1 MHIKLTTRLL
11 AATALATSVLTAAAP
26 VTAAGAVTGFQA
38 GTGQNILFH
47 SDRGGD
53 NELYYVKPGGSVQ
66 QLTDNNAQD
75 EDPAWKPDGSAF
87 VFRRYTAGVAA
98 QLYRMTM
105 PNKMVTQLT
114 NNPNLVYDQPM
125 YSPDG
130 TKIVFKSQDAS
141 RATCIG
147 VLTVATGA
155 QTNLVCA
162 DVNQRQSVE
171 LPVWS
176 PDGTQIMYTL
186 FGGSI
191 DRYTYKLATGT
202 STLLI
207 PGAFAGVWSPDMT
220 KIAFSKLP
228 VLANDHEQTFLC
240 NADGTNPVQITNAG
254 PDGTRSTRPD
264 AWYPDGSKLLVM
276 TFAAPDFSPELQSLN
291 LSDFSRQP
299 IGQHVSATD
308 DFATPGAI
316 N

>member
-1 MHIKLTTRLL
+1 MKLNKLKKSIWAFTAAVL
-11 AATALATSVLTAAAP
+11 AVANILSFAVPAGATSDGNSV
-26 VTAAGAVTGFQA
+26 VFY
-38 GTGQNILFH
+38 

-53 NELYYVKPGGSVQ
+53 NELYLAKPGGSVQ

-75 EDPAWKPDGSAF
+75 EAPAWRPDGNAL

-98 QLYRMTM
+98 QLYIMTM
-105 PNKMVTQLT
+105 PNKQVTQLT
-114 NNPNLVYDQPM
+114 NNPNLVYDKPM

-130 TKIVFKSQDAS
+130 TQIVFKTTDAS
-141 RATCIG
+141 RQTCIAT
-147 VLTVATGA
+147 LTVATGV

-162 DVNQRQSVE
+162 DVNQRQGVE

-176 PDGTQIMYTL
+176 PDGTKIMYTL
-186 FGGSI
+186 FSGSI
-191 DRYTYKLATGT
+191 DRYVYDLNTGT

-240 NADGTNPVQITNAG
+240 NADGTNQQQITNAG
-254 PDGTRSTRPD
+254 PDGTRSSRPD
-264 AWYPDGSKLLVM
+264 AWYPDGSKLLIM
-276 TFAAPDFSPELQSLN
+276 TFAAPDFSPELRSFN
-291 LSDFSRQP
+291 LSDSSQQP
-299 IGQHVSATD
+299 VGQHVTATD
-308 DFATPGAI
+308 DFAGAGAI